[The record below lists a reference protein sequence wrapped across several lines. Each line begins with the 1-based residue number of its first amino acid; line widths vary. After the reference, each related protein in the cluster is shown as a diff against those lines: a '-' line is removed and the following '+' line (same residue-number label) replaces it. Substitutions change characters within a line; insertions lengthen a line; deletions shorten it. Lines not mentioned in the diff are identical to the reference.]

1 MSMMQSFR
9 LRERAD
15 RARLVLGLVFLVLV
29 GAFFKVQALESDR
42 FRSSAERNRLRAVPL
57 TAPRGLILDRN
68 GLVIAENVPGYA
80 VKILGN
86 SRDSLRAVLRRV
98 AGFVPLDS
106 AAREAVVD
114 RWVQAP
120 YQPATILGNA
130 TFETVALLEEH
141 RYELP
146 GLVIQS
152 EPRRHYPAGIALGHI
167 TGYISEISPAELE
180 GGRFSEARM
189 GTLVGKEGLEREYD
203 HVLRGLDGVRYIEV
217 NARGRMVRED
227 AVSPAQPPIAG
238 KPLQTRLDLALQVFV
253 DSLWRAEIP
262 YSGSLL
268 ALDPDGGILA
278 LYSAPS
284 FDPNEFIGGI
294 STSRYAE
301 LNTDPARPMV
311 NRVIRGRYPPASP
324 FKLATAAMALRR
336 GIVNPRSFMPI
347 PCRGGMQYGNR
358 FFRCWKPEGH
368 GHVDLIGAM
377 ATSCDVYFYQLG
389 QRLRVETILEEGQ
402 ALGLTEPTGVDLP
415 HEEVGFM
422 PPNVAW
428 YDSRYTPRGW
438 SRAVELNLAIGQGEN
453 DQTLVN
459 MVRFYQGVA
468 GNGVMIPPHLVE
480 PKPGAP
486 ERDLGLTR
494 EQLEIL
500 RESMVEVVQRGTAAA
515 SQGRDINMAGK
526 TGTAQNP
533 HGDNHGWFIGYAPA
547 DDPKIVVGAFFEFGL
562 HGSSVAPYVARV
574 IRRYLES
581 IDPAYRGAS
590 MQFQAVPDTAPLP
603 FEVRPDS
610 GAGPPP

>member
-1 MSMMQSFR
+1 MSSMQSFR

-15 RARLVLGLVFLVLV
+15 RARLLLGLVFLVLI

-57 TAPRGLILDRN
+57 TSPRGLILDRN
-68 GLVIAENVPGYA
+68 GLVIAENIPGYA
-80 VKILGN
+80 VKILGS

-106 AAREAVVD
+106 AAMEAVVD

-120 YQPATILGNA
+120 YQPATIIGNA
-130 TFETVALLEEH
+130 SFETVALLEEH
-141 RYELP
+141 RFELP
-146 GLVIQS
+146 GLVIQT
-152 EPRRHYPAGIALGHI
+152 EPRRYYPAGIALGHL
-167 TGYISEISPAELE
+167 TGYISEISQAELE
-180 GGRFSEARM
+180 GGRFAGARL

-203 HVLRGLDGVRYIEV
+203 HVLRGVDGVRYIEV
-217 NARGRMVRED
+217 TARGRMVRED
-227 AVSPAQPPIAG
+227 GVVPAQPPIAG
-238 KPLQTRLDLALQVFV
+238 KPLQTRLDLALQVFI

-262 YSGSLL
+262 YNGSVL
-268 ALDPDGGILA
+268 ALDPEGGILA

-284 FDPNEFIGGI
+284 FDPNEFTGGI
-294 STSRYAE
+294 SRTRFAE
-301 LNTDPARPMV
+301 IRDDPNNPLL
-311 NRVIRGRYPPASP
+311 NRVLRGRYPPASP

-347 PCRGGMQYGNR
+347 PCRGGMQFGSR

-389 QRLRVETILEEGQ
+389 QRLGVEAILAEGQ
-402 ALGLTEPTGVDLP
+402 ALGFAEATGIDLP

-428 YDSRYTPRGW
+428 YDRTYTPRGW
-438 SRAVELNLAIGQGEN
+438 TRAVELNLAIGQGEN

-468 GNGVMIPPHLVE
+468 GNGVMVPPHLVE

-486 ERDLGLTR
+486 DRDLGLSA
-494 EQLEIL
+494 EMLEIL

-515 SQGRDINMAGK
+515 SRGRDLNMAGK

-533 HGDNHGWFIGYAPA
+533 HGEDHGWFIGYAPA

-562 HGSSVAPYVARV
+562 HGSSVAPYVARI
-574 IRRYLES
+574 IRRHLES

-590 MQFQAVPDTAPLP
+590 VEFVAVPDTAPRP
-603 FEVRPDS
+603 FDVQPDS
-610 GAGPPP
+610 VPPRP